1 MTLARQKGVPSG
13 GRLGDGAGG
22 TQLGIA
28 KNETDTEIN
37 QNSF

>member
-1 MTLARQKGVPSG
+1 MTLARQKSAPSG
-13 GRLGDGAGG
+13 GRLGDCAGG